1 MMYRCSIL
9 TNYNSVNDYRPVKR
23 VYSPVKFFHNLLLH
37 MENNFII
44 AILITVLFCLAKF
57 IEMRFIE
64 KQMKPL
70 KFLVRDACIVF
81 MSGVAATFIF
91 FNMDSTMTDFFNV
104 VTETKSVP
112 QGGAAEVFTDAPG
125 F

>member
-1 MMYRCSIL
+1 
-9 TNYNSVNDYRPVKR
+9 
-23 VYSPVKFFHNLLLH
+23 

-70 KFLVRDACIVF
+70 KFLVRDTCIVF

-112 QGGAAEVFTDAPG
+112 QGGAAEIFTDAPG